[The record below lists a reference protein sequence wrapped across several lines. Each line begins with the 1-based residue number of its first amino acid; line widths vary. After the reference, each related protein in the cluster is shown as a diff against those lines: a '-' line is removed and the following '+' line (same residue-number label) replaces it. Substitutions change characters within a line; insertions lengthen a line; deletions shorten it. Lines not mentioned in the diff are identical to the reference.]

1 MVASS
6 WFTAGMGALGLLLSA
21 DGVAAARR
29 PGFQFP
35 SSPIDREICPERCIV
50 SGPNPGNWSVYPN
63 FKQMKKCTQ
72 TMFYDFNL
80 YDQVDNPDTNSRIA
94 ACTSFGPDFSLLPPN
109 NSAARIASLEP
120 VNVDFEVGWQEEGF
134 GLAASGLR
142 SLLKQFR
149 KYIDNGH
156 GATDRPF
163 IVYAQSGQATIG
175 LYIGQGL
182 QNQGLSESA
191 LSILQDN
198 LDTLNVSTPSLAMQL
213 CGPGYDST
221 HTFGVMVTSNATFA
235 PIQDA
240 IKTWANATCLSF
252 AGSKTFAGQAV
263 FTTPLLPTTNGTV
276 GSNSTIQAKGHGPR
290 HHRALHARAALNR
303 RAECQSVQVESG
315 DSCASLATKCGISGS
330 DFTTLHPDSDF
341 CASLKPKQHVCCTTG
356 DLPDFRPVP
365 NSDGSCFTYQVKAD
379 DNCAN
384 LGAEYGLT
392 NEDIEGFNQDTWG
405 WNGCELL
412 FTDTKMCLSEGNPP
426 FPAPI
431 ANAVCGPQ
439 KPGSEPP
446 TDGSNIADMNPCP
459 LNACC
464 NIWGQCG
471 ITKDFCVDTNTGAPG
486 TAEPGTYGCISNCG
500 TDIVQGDGSGAIK
513 IAYFEGY
520 NLGRDCLFQDASQID
535 ASQYTHIHFGFGTLT
550 SDYQVEVGDVLS
562 SYEFQEFKRIRGA
575 KRILSFGGWDFST
588 LPATYFIFREG
599 VTAANRLTMA
609 TNIANFIKEHDLDG
623 VDIDWEYPGAPDIPD
638 IPPASLDDGPNYLA
652 FLVVLKNLLPGKSV
666 SIAAPSSYWYLKQYP
681 LKQIGAVV
689 DYIVYMVYD
698 LHGIWDANNGYSQE
712 GCENGNCLR
721 SQVNLTETK
730 QSLAMITK
738 AGVPGR
744 KIIVGVTSY
753 GRSFE
758 MAQPGCWGPSC
769 LFTDTSTNP
778 KAKKGVCTG
787 TSGYLADAE
796 IAEIIA
802 GTSSKRSSR
811 VVASFV
817 DAGSNSDIL
826 VYDENQYVAY
836 MSAAT
841 KMARSS
847 LYAAW
852 GMGGTTD
859 WASDL
864 QKYNPVPLP
873 SADWASFINDIRNN
887 KDPKGDDGVRE
898 GNWTQ
903 WTCDNDYTKNWDQYL
918 PEEIWKA
925 LDADSAWD
933 DAVRNWKDYNR
944 QRAGLSF
951 MDSLGLTFGMGAGG
965 TVQCGELDMP
975 SDNCDQTQ
983 DCPASADGGD
993 SGAAAQL
1000 IWNSLVWVHEV
1011 YHEYYVALFDVAGV
1025 ISTALDNMEDTFAP
1039 IPPAP
1044 DNKWLF
1050 LLIDLI
1056 TLGTLSVAG
1065 PFFNTML
1072 KSTAYFAAKS
1082 GSAALDNLKDTT
1094 MTLIG
1099 QSTTIAKDVLPS
1111 KDSPWTPEA
1120 QNKFSNYMGQAIS
1133 GWTNTTA
1140 LALNKVFD
1148 GSDESIDLLGA
1159 VMSDGKLIRGSPG
1172 DNTVDKGNAAND
1184 LRANIAKS
1192 FFGYAIPSLWRTAK
1206 TYAFVL
1212 DSGISCDTPHPVRD
1226 YLSDETM
1233 DATGSCVDGRWYYLV
1248 HPEGKSQACTCQII
1262 GDTGPCQTICG
1273 DNLFSAPPG
1282 IESLPDFG
1290 GITKDDL
1297 IKGSVRTYNKNGQK
1311 NGGLTADPYD
1321 GTTIDNLLD
1330 VDITTPGY
1338 VRLPVCSPERA
1349 FQSWDTSD
1357 KGSSD
1362 NYPCDIPPGKN
1373 ECGDSTFEDQ
1383 TSDASPSV
1391 EDCLQIIRNIEG
1403 DGSTDWTVG
1412 IGGQR
1417 GIAQAGGCT
1426 FGVDAT
1432 DVNGSVTFKVGGQDV
1447 IDIIN
1452 EAIRQ
1457 FGGSGKVGAKGDMTC
1472 NGNASQQPVRWGLY

>member
-21 DGVAAARR
+21 DGVTAARQPR
-29 PGFQFP
+29 FHFP
-35 SSPIDREICPERCIV
+35 SLSPVDREVCPERCIV
-50 SGPNPGNWSVYPN
+50 SGPNPGNWSVYPD
-63 FKQMKKCTQ
+63 FKPMKKCTQ

-109 NSAARIASLEP
+109 NSAARIASAEP

-134 GLAASGLR
+134 GLAASGIR
-142 SLLKQFR
+142 SLLRQLR
-149 KYIDNGH
+149 RYIDNGH

-163 IVYAQSGQATIG
+163 IIYAQSGQATVG

-182 QNQGLSESA
+182 QNQALSESA
-191 LSILQDN
+191 LKILQYN
-198 LDTLNVSTPSLAMQL
+198 LDTLNVETDSLAMQL

-221 HTFGVMVTSNATFA
+221 HIFGVMVTSNATFA

-252 AGSKTFAGQAV
+252 AGSKTFAGQAM
-263 FTTPLLPTTNGTV
+263 FTTPLLPTNGTV
-276 GSNSTIQAKGHGPR
+276 GSNSTIQATGHGPR

-303 RAECQSVQVESG
+303 RAECESVQVESG

-330 DFTTLHPDSDF
+330 DFTKLHPDSDF

-365 NSDGSCFTYQVKAD
+365 NSDGSCFTYQVKAG

-439 KPGSEPP
+439 KPGSKPP
-446 TDGSNIADMNPCP
+446 TDGSNIADLNPCP

-486 TAEPGTYGCISNCG
+486 TAKPGTYGCISNCG
-500 TDIVQGDGSGAIK
+500 TDIVKGDGSGAIK
-513 IAYFEGY
+513 VAYFEGF

-535 ASQYTHIHFGFGTLT
+535 TSQYTHIHFGFATLT
-550 SDYQVEVGDVLS
+550 PDYEVEVGDVLS
-562 SYEFQEFKRIRGA
+562 SYQFEEFTRIRGA

-599 VTAANRLTMA
+599 VTAANRLKMA

-638 IPPASLDDGPNYLA
+638 IPPASPDDGPNYLA

-689 DYIVYMVYD
+689 DYIVYMTYD
-698 LHGIWDANNGYSQE
+698 LHGQWDANNGYSQE

-744 KIIVGVTSY
+744 KVIVGVTSY

-758 MAQPGCWGPSC
+758 MAQPGCWGPTC
-769 LFTDTSTNP
+769 PFTGTSTNSN
-778 KAKKGVCTG
+778 AKKGVCTG
-787 TSGYLADAE
+787 TAGYLADAE
-796 IAEIIA
+796 IAEIMA

-811 VVASFV
+811 VVVSFV

-826 VYDENQYVAY
+826 VYDGNQYVAY
-836 MSAAT
+836 MSVQT
-841 KMARSS
+841 KNTRMA

-864 QKYNPVPLP
+864 QNYNPAPFP
-873 SADWASFINDIRNN
+873 SANWTSLIKDVRSG

-898 GNWTQ
+898 GIWTQ
-903 WTCDNDYTKNWDQYL
+903 WTCNNDYTRHWDEYTS
-918 PEEIWKA
+918 EEIWKA
-925 LDADSAWD
+925 LDADTAWD
-933 DAVRNWKDYNR
+933 DAVREWKDHYR
-944 QRAGLSF
+944 QRPGFSF
-951 MDSLGLTFGMGAGG
+951 MDAVGIVFGMGGQG
-965 TVQCGELDMP
+965 TTQCGELAKQR
-975 SDNCDQTQ
+975 DNCDQTQ
-983 DCPASADGGD
+983 DCPASAANST
-993 SGAAAQL
+993 SGPAAQL
-1000 IWNSLVWVHEV
+1000 VWNSLVWVHEV
-1011 YHEYYVALFDVAGV
+1011 YHEYFIALHDVAGV
-1025 ISTALDNMEDTFAP
+1025 INMALDDMEKTFAP
-1039 IPPAP
+1039 VPPP
-1044 DNKWLF
+1044 PNNKWLF
-1050 LLIDLI
+1050 LLIDLL

-1072 KSTAYFAAKS
+1072 KSTAYFAVKEAS
-1082 GSAALDNLKDTT
+1082 SALDNIKDTT
-1094 MTLIG
+1094 MNLVG

-1111 KDSPWTPEA
+1111 KDSPWTAEA
-1120 QNKFSNYMGQAIS
+1120 QDKFSNYMGQAIT

-1140 LALNKVFD
+1140 LALKKVFD
-1148 GSDESIDLLGA
+1148 GSDESVDLLGK
-1159 VMSDGKLIRGSPG
+1159 VMSDGKLIRGSG
-1172 DNTVDKGNAAND
+1172 GTNAVNRDNGATE

-1192 FFGYAIPSLWRTAK
+1192 FFGYAIPSLWRVSK

-1212 DSGISCDTPHPVRD
+1212 DSGISCDTPYPVRD
-1226 YLSDETM
+1226 YLTEETM
-1233 DATGSCVDGRWYYLV
+1233 DATGSCVDGRWYFLV
-1248 HPEGKSQACTCQII
+1248 HPKDGSK
-1262 GDTGPCQTICG
+1262 
-1273 DNLFSAPPG
+1273 FSAPPG
-1282 IESLPDFG
+1282 IERLHDFG
-1290 GITKDDL
+1290 GISKDDL

-1311 NGGLTADPYD
+1311 NGGLTADPHD

-1357 KGSSD
+1357 KGSSE
-1362 NYPCDIPPGKN
+1362 NYPCDFPPGMN
-1373 ECGDSTFEDQ
+1373 HCGDSTFEGR
-1383 TSDASPSV
+1383 TSDASPLV
-1391 EDCLQIIRNIEG
+1391 EDCLQIIRNIQG
-1403 DGSTDWTVG
+1403 DASTDWTPG
-1412 IGGQR
+1412 IGSTKE
-1417 GIAQAGGCT
+1417 IKANGCT
-1426 FGVDAT
+1426 FAVVSTA
-1432 DVNGSVTFKVGGQDV
+1432 VKGSVTYKVGGQDL

-1452 EAIRQ
+1452 EAVNR
-1457 FGGSGKVGAKGDMTC
+1457 FGGDGKVGAEGDMTC
-1472 NGNASQQPVRWGLY
+1472 KGNAGPQPVHWSIY